1 VGREPGEVRILL
13 LEAMGLGAADGGG
26 GAAAGAGDDDDED
39 GEGTVTGGARQA
51 RGSGMLSRI
60 GLRRGGARD
69 EADAFRRSV
78 VRALVRKGVRVDH
91 ARVRSLVATVE
102 DATPAPSSAALL
114 TAMHLAPHA
123 ASAEE
128 PMPYWEQ
135 GRPPGVNAA
144 APSAAP
150 LLDTASLAS
159 FKRYGAPPSTA
170 KPAEATKDLTAPASP
185 PSSLQMPPPP
195 PPPTAKTPMAFAVF
209 RCGSFEAQTNSH
221 PVRAT
226 SASGALAAP
235 TAPVTPE
242 RAARQRSGL
251 SIAPWRELVAVRW
264 DGVSSVTL
272 TLWCLPREAPAPA
285 VSATRGAAGAGAGA
299 TPAGAAAPV
308 CIGTA
313 SFTLHGLS
321 PGLPERITVPL
332 LTRVRVR
339 VPVLPAPA
347 PPAARP
353 MAAATAAIAE
363 VAEDGEEDGDG
374 DGGPAGEAGE
384 EEEEDDDDDEEDGE
398 GGAAMRTGFAPTG
411 AQLSVSLVAKA
422 PLFVDEC
429 VEIAAG
435 TLTFEAFYW
444 PRK

>member
-1 VGREPGEVRILL
+1 
-13 LEAMGLGAADGGG
+13 
-26 GAAAGAGDDDDED
+26 
-39 GEGTVTGGARQA
+39 
-51 RGSGMLSRI
+51 
-60 GLRRGGARD
+60 
-69 EADAFRRSV
+69 
-78 VRALVRKGVRVDH
+78 
-91 ARVRSLVATVE
+91 
-102 DATPAPSSAALL
+102 
-114 TAMHLAPHA
+114 
-123 ASAEE
+123 
-128 PMPYWEQ
+128 
-135 GRPPGVNAA
+135 
-144 APSAAP
+144 
-150 LLDTASLAS
+150 
-159 FKRYGAPPSTA
+159 
-170 KPAEATKDLTAPASP
+170 
-185 PSSLQMPPPP
+185 
-195 PPPTAKTPMAFAVF
+195 MAFAVF
-209 RCGSFEAQTNSH
+209 RCGSFEAQTSSH
-221 PVRAT
+221 PVRAA

-235 TAPVTPE
+235 TAPATPE
-242 RAARQRSGL
+242 RAAQQRPGL

-264 DGVSSVTL
+264 DGISSVTL

-285 VSATRGAAGAGAGA
+285 IVSAAARGAAGAGAGA
-299 TPAGAAAPV
+299 APAGAAAPV

-332 LTRVRVR
+332 LTRIRVR

-353 MAAATAAIAE
+353 AAAAAAAAAAIAE

-374 DGGPAGEAGE
+374 DGGPAGEAE
-384 EEEEDDDDDEEDGE
+384 EGEEEDDGEDGEDEDEDE

-411 AQLSVSLVAKA
+411 AQLSVSLVAAA